1 MLLSKWPT
9 SESLVEHQNS
19 TKIKTTKHTA
29 GSHYRGVLLPQVRVG
44 PEHVYF
50 SEGSRSLL
58 THVLVG
64 EPPDQNDVHQSSFQG
79 RGGSVASKTFLR
91 FRKTRPEE

>member
-1 MLLSKWPT
+1 MLLSKWQT
-9 SESLVEHQNS
+9 SESLVDRRNS

-29 GSHYRGVLLPQVRVG
+29 GSHNRGVLLPQVRVG
-44 PEHVYF
+44 PEHMYF
-50 SEGSRSLL
+50 LEGSRSLL
-58 THVLVG
+58 THVFVG

-79 RGGSVASKTFLR
+79 RGGSVASKMFLR